1 MSATSY
7 VSALTDIFQSAYCA
21 PVVDVPFGAIGL
33 VYGVQYPLARAACIL
48 ILDNFTNQILDY
60 SLDGGVTTTGHL
72 AIGEVLEIPFKANQ
86 IVLSASRTVCFRGN
100 SVAPSS
106 GFAAITLFSV
116 S

>member
-21 PVVDVPFGAIGL
+21 PVVDAAFGSITTA
-33 VYGVQYPLARAACIL
+33 YTVQYPLAKAACIL
-48 ILDNFTNQILDY
+48 ILQNFTDEILDY

-72 AIGEVLEIPFKANQ
+72 AIGQTLEIPFKANQ
-86 IVLSASRTVCFRGN
+86 LVLSASRTVSFRGN
-100 SVAPSS
+100 TVAPSS
-106 GFAAITLFSV
+106 GFASITLFSV